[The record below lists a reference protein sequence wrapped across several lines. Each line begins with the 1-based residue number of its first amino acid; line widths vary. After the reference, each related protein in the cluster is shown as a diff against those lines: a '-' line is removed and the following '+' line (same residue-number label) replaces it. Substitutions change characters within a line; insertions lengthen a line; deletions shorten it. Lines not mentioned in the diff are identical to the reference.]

1 MKARRMLHLSL
12 ALALAA
18 TALIACR
25 EEEQGRPL
33 SFEKGVYQ
41 GPKGQQVSNATVQEM
56 QGRAKK
62 QQF

>member
-1 MKARRMLHLSL
+1 MTTRRMLHLSL